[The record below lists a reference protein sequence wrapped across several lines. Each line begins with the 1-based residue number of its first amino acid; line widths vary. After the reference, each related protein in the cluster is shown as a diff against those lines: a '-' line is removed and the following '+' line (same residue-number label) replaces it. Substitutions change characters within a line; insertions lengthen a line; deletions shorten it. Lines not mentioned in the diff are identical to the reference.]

1 MDRKN
6 MLIGMGA
13 LGLAQAHDPG
23 PSLPPTST
31 PRDPLEH
38 INSMP
43 LVPSTKLDTPVSNEH
58 I

>member
-6 MLIGMGA
+6 RLEGMGA

-23 PSLPPTST
+23 PPNPPTPTSSS
-31 PRDPLEH
+31 PLEH

-43 LVPSTKLDTPVSNEH
+43 
-58 I
+58 